1 MRQQTILKHS
11 AIQKEKHPISV
22 PTMAPYSGAFLLFAG
37 VLVFLKGYETLC
49 IYLRVCNLSAA
60 KHFFWKSCFLDTCIA
75 VDLRKRSCMTNCTKD
90 NNKIVQYPLPAVA
103 LLWGRSER
111 LQCDRHRG
119 NCCIEK
125 TLFCTA
131 VHSLARIHTARQLM
145 HYVIER
151 KILCSFGILRSAVS
165 NTVPRIPQLIHSP
178 ANTVKKKNG
187 SVP

>member
-60 KHFFWKSCFLDTCIA
+60 KHFSWKSCFLDTCIA

-90 NNKIVQYPLPAVA
+90 NNKIVQYPLPAVPFYGEEVKDCNA
-103 LLWGRSER
+103 TGTGAIVVLRKHSSAQRYTLLRVYI
-111 LQCDRHRG
+111 Q
-119 NCCIEK
+119 
-125 TLFCTA
+125 
-131 VHSLARIHTARQLM
+131 Q
-145 HYVIER
+145 
-151 KILCSFGILRSAVS
+151 
-165 NTVPRIPQLIHSP
+165 
-178 ANTVKKKNG
+178 G
-187 SVP
+187 S